1 MIKLTSIFAK
11 SPFKRI
17 REHMLKVIDSVI
29 LLNEFF
35 GMLQSDNQAKI
46 EELREKVF
54 EAEHEA
60 DEIKNEMRDHLPRS
74 IFMPINRR
82 DLLDMLDLQD
92 SIADTAQDIV
102 TLLTLRKMVPPKD
115 LHEKIMQYIDV
126 AQETCFMA
134 RDISQDFDV
143 LLETGFNQKKADL
156 ILAVIE
162 KISEKESLTDT
173 IGLELSRQLFAL
185 ENQMNPIDVIFL
197 YNVFEL
203 IGDLAN
209 YAEKV
214 SNRLRLLIAQA

>member
-1 MIKLTSIFAK
+1 MVKLTSIFVK
-11 SPFKRI
+11 SPFKRM
-17 REHMLKVIDSVI
+17 REHMLKVMDSVI

-35 GMLQSDNQAKI
+35 GALYSDNQAEV

-54 EAEHEA
+54 GAEHAA
-60 DEIKNEMRDHLPRS
+60 DEIKNEMRNHLPRS

-102 TLLTLRKMVPPKD
+102 SLVTFRKMVPPKE
-115 LHEKIMQYIDV
+115 LHEKITQYLEV

-134 RDISQDFDV
+134 RDISQDFDM
-143 LLETGFNQKKADL
+143 LLETGFSQKKTDK

-162 KISEKESLTDT
+162 KLSEKESLSDT
-173 IGLELSRQLFAL
+173 TGLELSRQLFAL
-185 ENQMNPIDVIFL
+185 EKQMNPIDVMFW

-203 IGDLAN
+203 IGNLAD

-214 SNRLRLLIAQA
+214 SNRLRLLIAQS

>member
-185 ENQMNPIDVIFL
+185 ENQMNPIDVIFW